1 MRKCTKDIYYCDNSF
16 QIAYGSGMNY
26 CNSRN
31 CSAVEQPADI
41 TSSDH
46 QISV

>member
-1 MRKCTKDIYYCDNSF
+1 MRKCTKDIYYCNNSF
-16 QIAYGSGMNY
+16 QTACGSEMNY
-26 CNSRN
+26 CDSEN
-31 CSAVEQPADI
+31 CSTAEQPADI

>member
-1 MRKCTKDIYYCDNSF
+1 MRKCTKDIYYCNNSF

-26 CNSRN
+26 CNSGN
-31 CSAVEQPADI
+31 CSETEQPADI